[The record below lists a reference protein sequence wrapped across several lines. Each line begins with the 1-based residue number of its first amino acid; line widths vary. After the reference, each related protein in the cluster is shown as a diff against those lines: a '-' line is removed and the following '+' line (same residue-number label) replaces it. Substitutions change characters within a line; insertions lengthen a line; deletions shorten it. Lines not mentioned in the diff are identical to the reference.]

1 MTTQAMTMMHMS
13 MTSWKKQT
21 EHMNMKTTSKMK
33 TQFLNERLPIRIGTK
48 VVYRGG
54 FGRDARTV
62 AGVIAI
68 EQTYHPSEKYGNEVD
83 EVLHLQ
89 DNYVLTLDDGH
100 WCYSH
105 QVDGVVVNDSNS

>member
-1 MTTQAMTMMHMS
+1 
-13 MTSWKKQT
+13 
-21 EHMNMKTTSKMK
+21 MKVEFM
-33 TQFLNERLPIRIGTK
+33 NERLPISKGSK

-54 FGRDARTV
+54 FGRNARTV
-62 AGVIAI
+62 AGVLAV
-68 EQTYHPSEKYGNEVD
+68 EKTYHANEKYGHEVE

-105 QVDGVVVNDSNS
+105 QVDGVVVTDCNS

>member
-21 EHMNMKTTSKMK
+21 EHMNMKTIYEMK
-33 TQFLNERLPIRIGTK
+33 TKFLNERLPIRIGTK

-62 AGVIAI
+62 AGVV
-68 EQTYHPSEKYGNEVD
+68 PSNKPTIQARSTGTKWMRCY
-83 EVLHLQ
+83 
-89 DNYVLTLDDGH
+89 T
-100 WCYSH
+100 CKTTTYSH
-105 QVDGVVVNDSNS
+105 LTMVIGATLIRSMGWL